1 LGKVSY
7 LLDTHALLWW
17 LFDDR
22 RLSRQARGIIRDPE
36 NRLCVSSASAW
47 EIATKHRLGK
57 LASAAPLVSDF
68 GGFMVKAGFSEL
80 TIRWAHAVRA
90 GTWDVE
96 HRDPFDRMLAA
107 QAALDGLTLITAD
120 PAFVDFGIPAVW

>member
-1 LGKVSY
+1 MGEVSY

-22 RLSRQARGIIRDPE
+22 RLSRRVRGVIRDPG
-36 NRLCVSSASAW
+36 NRLLASSASAW

-57 LASAAPLVSDF
+57 LSAAGPLVSEF

-80 TIRWAHAVRA
+80 PVTWAHAVRA
-90 GTWDVE
+90 GMWDVG

-107 QAALDGLTLITAD
+107 QTAVQGLTLVTAD
-120 PAFVDFGIPAVW
+120 PVFKDFGISTVW

>member
-1 LGKVSY
+1 LGEVSY

-22 RLSRQARGIIRDPE
+22 RLSRRARGVISDPE
-36 NRLCVSSASAW
+36 NRLLASGASAW

-57 LASAAPLVSDF
+57 LSSAGPLVSDF

-80 TIRWAHAVRA
+80 AVSWAHAVRA
-90 GTWDVE
+90 GAWDVA

-107 QAALDGLTLITAD
+107 QASLDSLTLITAD
-120 PAFVDFGIPAVW
+120 PAFDDFGISAVW